1 MNAMLAPESI
11 DAIRARKADHRTEAS
26 DLRMELTARRLDA
39 LELVEAAQPFL
50 SRLELV
56 AHEVGPVA
64 YQHVA
69 ALRSLLA
76 RHARQWD
83 DTEGGAA

>member
-1 MNAMLAPESI
+1 MALRAAPESI
-11 DAIRARKADHRTEAS
+11 ADLRQRKADRRTEAD
-26 DLRMELTARRLDA
+26 DLRMEIAARRMDA
-39 LELVEAAQPFL
+39 FDLVDAAQPYL

-69 ALRSLLA
+69 ALRGLLA
-76 RHARQWD
+76 RHARQW
-83 DTEGGAA
+83 TEGPDAA